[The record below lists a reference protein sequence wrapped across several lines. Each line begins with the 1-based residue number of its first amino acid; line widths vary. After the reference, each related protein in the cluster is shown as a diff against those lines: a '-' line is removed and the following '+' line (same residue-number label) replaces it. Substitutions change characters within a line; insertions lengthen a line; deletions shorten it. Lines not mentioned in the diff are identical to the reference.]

1 MPAPLPAG
9 GHCWGL
15 WCSAVCI
22 ASKGRE
28 PFSAWTSNPAA
39 PSGALGQLVLL
50 CRCWAL
56 LCWTCCDFRA
66 RCACSGAHRGIFLC
80 CPSVLLTAELL
91 VSTDCFCRQTWGQ
104 ELLGTPTET
113 PSSKCK
119 CWFTACQKW
128 LRGNAPNQFIP
139 IKKWSFICLLPTYCS
154 GVIGHICFVSR
165 CLCWNEKQEKGKTV

>member
-91 VSTDCFCRQTWGQ
+91 VSLIASADKPGGRSCWEHRQKHLHLNVNVGSLPVRSGY
-104 ELLGTPTET
+104 EVMLPINSSPSRNGLLY
-113 PSSKCK
+113 
-119 CWFTACQKW
+119 AYCQ
-128 LRGNAPNQFIP
+128 
-139 IKKWSFICLLPTYCS
+139 
-154 GVIGHICFVSR
+154 HIVP
-165 CLCWNEKQEKGKTV
+165 G